1 MGELNPDISTQAYD
15 YIKGVVEMNDIMGKE
30 YSTDSDNPYVCTT
43 FVQEALD
50 LAGINSSDYLP
61 GGQRVVDSVKLL
73 EDKLLIDTGFLS
85 TKQEEIKL
93 YRIMDITLN
102 RSFIQ
107 KIFGVGTIHCC
118 SGDKSTPEFD
128 IRDIKK
134 SFEVKE
140 MLSRMVEEQRD
151 KKI

>member
-1 MGELNPDISTQAYD
+1 MEKLEIVWKDTRRPIFG
-15 YIKGVVEMNDIMGKE
+15 
-30 YSTDSDNPYVCTT
+30 
-43 FVQEALD
+43 
-50 LAGINSSDYLP
+50 LP
-61 GGQRVVDSVKLL
+61 LSFTKYKLL

-151 KKI
+151 KKRVTGREFLYTQDDDVDDDEIRDN